1 MLCLGLY
8 LDPKGAVMRT
18 FAIALVLASI
28 AFASPSFAQVW
39 SPERIAMVK
48 ELIAIYELR
57 AVALQPIVD
66 GDITARDAL
75 LSNADALDQT
85 SSEEA
90 AQALQYRNMAA
101 TAPNPKTQAEFIA
114 FAVKL
119 ETYAN
124 RSVKSATTRRELA
137 RRLDE
142 TMENMQEE
150 LALHLER
157 AAELKTDLAN
167 HS

>member
-1 MLCLGLY
+1 
-8 LDPKGAVMRT
+8 MRT
-18 FAIALVLASI
+18 FAIALVFASI

-48 ELIAIYELR
+48 EQITIHELR

-85 SSEEA
+85 STEEA

-101 TAPNPKTQAEFIA
+101 TAPNPKAQAEFIA
-114 FAVKL
+114 FAAKV
-119 ETYAN
+119 ESFAN
-124 RSVKSATTRRELA
+124 RSVKSATIRRELA

-142 TMENMQEE
+142 TIQNMQDE
-150 LALHLER
+150 LTLRLER
-157 AAELKTDLAN
+157 ASELKTDLAS